1 MYIDSCN
8 TTEIL
13 AVIAIG
19 IGVIALTELIPVPG
33 VAVAGDAAT
42 AILAIDGSV
51 IFYNSAGGNGVKIR
65 LLQNPFTKKIYPYWV
80 KLQ

>member
-13 AVIAIG
+13 TVIAIG
-19 IGVIALTELIPVPG
+19 IGVTVLAALILVPC

-42 AILAIDGSV
+42 AILAIGGGV
-51 IFYNSAGGNGVKIR
+51 ILYNSAGGNGVKIR
-65 LLQNPFTKKIYPYWV
+65 LLLNPFTKKIYPYWI
-80 KLQ
+80 KPQ